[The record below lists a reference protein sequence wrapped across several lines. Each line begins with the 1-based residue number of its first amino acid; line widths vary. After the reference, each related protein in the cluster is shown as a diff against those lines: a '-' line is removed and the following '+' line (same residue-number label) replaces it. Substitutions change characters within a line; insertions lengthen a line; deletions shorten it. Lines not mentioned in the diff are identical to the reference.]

1 MITVVVGPKGCGKT
15 RNAKLIAE
23 KLGCKVIVDEGIQG
37 LIEAK
42 RMLETYDDVLYLTN
56 EIQNVTGEE
65 RHVKA
70 IIPYHSLGLPS

>member
-23 KLGCKVIVDEGIQG
+23 KLGCKVIIDEGVHG

-42 RMLETYDDVLYLTN
+42 RMLEIYDDVLYLTN

-70 IIPYHSLGLPS
+70 VIPYQSLGLAS